1 MNENN
6 IPPEHYY
13 GDLVRKFFLTA
24 AGIMVI
30 GLPFI
35 LPFLPWPTLYS
46 IVAIIVLGVLAGLTS
61 PRQTWVIAVNTG
73 VSIIAFLM
81 FESYAIRFYNLNES
95 YFFVMNQL
103 LALIFLAS
111 TYYSTKTWRGMNK

>member
-1 MNENN
+1 MND
-6 IPPEHYY
+6 IVPEHYY
-13 GDLVRKFFLTA
+13 GDLVRKFFLAA

-35 LPFLPWPTLYS
+35 LPFLPWPPLYS
-46 IVAIIVLGVLAGLTS
+46 IFAIIVLGVLAGLTS
-61 PRQTWVIAVNTG
+61 PTQSWVIAINTL
-73 VSIIAFLM
+73 VSIIAFLI

-111 TYYSTKTWRGMNK
+111 TYYSTKTWRGMIK